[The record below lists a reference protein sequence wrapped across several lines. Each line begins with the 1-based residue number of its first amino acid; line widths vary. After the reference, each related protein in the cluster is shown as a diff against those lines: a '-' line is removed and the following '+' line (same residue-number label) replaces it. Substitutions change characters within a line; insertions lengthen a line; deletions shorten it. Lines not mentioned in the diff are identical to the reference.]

1 MNLVCFDFDGTITY
15 DDSLLGFIAYVV
27 GFKKFFKGVLKLSPI
42 LVGYKLKIISNNFA
56 RRALLTHFFKGMSE
70 DKFARI
76 SYKYSATHIDD
87 ILIPKAMQ
95 KIKQYKENGDK
106 IVIVSAS
113 LEDWLKP
120 WCDKMDLGLLATKI
134 ERKNGVITGEI
145 LGKNC
150 YAKEKVRRIKE
161 TFDLSKF
168 DKIIA
173 YGDSRG
179 DKEMIEFADEGY
191 YKFFNE

>member
-1 MNLVCFDFDGTITY
+1 M
-15 DDSLLGFIAYVV
+15 
-27 GFKKFFKGVLKLSPI
+27 
-42 LVGYKLKIISNNFA
+42 
-56 RRALLTHFFKGMSE
+56 
-70 DKFARI
+70 
-76 SYKYSATHIDD
+76 
-87 ILIPKAMQ
+87 
-95 KIKQYKENGDK
+95 
-106 IVIVSAS
+106 
-113 LEDWLKP
+113 
-120 WCDKMDLGLLATKI
+120 
-134 ERKNGVITGEI
+134 
-145 LGKNC
+145 GKNC